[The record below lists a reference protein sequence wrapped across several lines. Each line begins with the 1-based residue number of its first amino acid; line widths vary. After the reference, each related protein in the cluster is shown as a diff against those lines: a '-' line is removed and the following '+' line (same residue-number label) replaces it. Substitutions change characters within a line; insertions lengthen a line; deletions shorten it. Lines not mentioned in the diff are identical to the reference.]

1 MAARDPITNTV
12 KLVESNQRRR
22 LNRALALQH
31 GEISNLSFWVS
42 QISMIVATVLGVYL
56 AAQQG
61 LQQAVTFEQI
71 QSDKSNYYLRKS
83 LQHELSDN
91 LQLIQQYTEQ
101 IKGAGAHNIKRFGLQ
116 LDTFVW
122 ESMKFSPATLET
134 PSVLL
139 SESRKF
145 YREVNDIH
153 LKIQSSFYSSH
164 HGSKLLLAQVAH
176 MQKQVLPLFET
187 DTHQLKQALAQQNV
201 EVD

>member
-1 MAARDPITNTV
+1 MPARDPLTNTV
-12 KLVESNQRRR
+12 HINETTQHQKPKK
-22 LNRALALQH
+22 AIPLQQ
-31 GEISNLSFWVS
+31 GEISNLSFWIS
-42 QISMIVATVLGVYL
+42 QISMIIATVLGVYL

-61 LQQAVTFEQI
+61 LQQAVVFEQI
-71 QSDKSNYYLRKS
+71 QSDKSNYYLRQS

-91 LQLIQQYTEQ
+91 LVLIEKYTEQ
-101 IKGAGAHNIKRFGLQ
+101 IKNISVHAVKRYDLV

-134 PSVLL
+134 PSALL

-153 LKIQSSFYSSH
+153 GKIQTSFYSTH
-164 HGSKLLLAQVAH
+164 YGTKLLLEQVEH
-176 MQKQVLPLFET
+176 MKTVVLPMFEA
-187 DTHQLKQALAQQNV
+187 DTNQLKQALAQQDV

>member
-1 MAARDPITNTV
+1 MPARDPLTNTV
-12 KLVESNQRRR
+12 YMNETTQRQKQKK
-22 LNRALALQH
+22 AIPLQQ

-42 QISMIVATVLGVYL
+42 QISMIIATVLGVYL

-61 LQQAVTFEQI
+61 LQQAVLFEQI
-71 QSDKSNYYLRKS
+71 QSDKNNYYLRQS

-91 LQLIQQYTEQ
+91 LVLIEKYTGQ
-101 IKGAGAHNIKRFGLQ
+101 IKDISVHAVKRYSLV

-134 PSVLL
+134 PSALL

-153 LKIQSSFYSSH
+153 GKIQTSFYSAH
-164 HGSKLLLAQVAH
+164 YGTKLLLEQVEH
-176 MQKQVLPLFET
+176 MRTVVLPMFEA
-187 DTHQLKQALAQQNV
+187 DTNQLKQALAQQDV

>member
-1 MAARDPITNTV
+1 MPARDPLTNTV
-12 KLVESNQRRR
+12 QVVESNQRRN
-22 LNRALALQH
+22 LSKAIPLQQ
-31 GEISNLSFWVS
+31 GEISNLSFWIS
-42 QISMIVATVLGVYL
+42 QVSMIIATILGVYL

-61 LQQAVTFEQI
+61 LRQAVVFEQL

-91 LQLIQQYTEQ
+91 LQLIKDFTEQ
-101 IKGAGAHNIKRFGLQ
+101 IKGVGAHNIKRHALV

-134 PSVLL
+134 PSALL

-153 LKIQSSFYSSH
+153 NKIQSSFYSTH
-164 HGSKLLLAQVAH
+164 HGTKLLLAQVEH
-176 MQKQVLPLFET
+176 METAVLPMFEA
-187 DTHQLKQALAQQNV
+187 DTSELKQALADQDV

>member
-1 MAARDPITNTV
+1 MPARDPLTNTV
-12 KLVESNQRRR
+12 NMNETAQYQKQKK
-22 LNRALALQH
+22 AIPLQQ

-42 QISMIVATVLGVYL
+42 QISMIIATVMGVYL

-61 LQQAVTFEQI
+61 LQQAVLFEQI
-71 QSDKSNYYLRKS
+71 QSDKNNYYLRQS

-91 LQLIQQYTEQ
+91 LVLIEKYTEQ
-101 IKGAGAHNIKRFGLQ
+101 IKDISVHAVKRYSLV

-134 PSVLL
+134 PSALL

-153 LKIQSSFYSSH
+153 GKIQTSFYSAH
-164 HGSKLLLAQVAH
+164 YGTKLLLEQVEH
-176 MQKQVLPLFET
+176 MRTSVLPMFEA
-187 DTHQLKQALAQQNV
+187 DTNQLKQALAQQDV

>member
-1 MAARDPITNTV
+1 MPGRDPLTNTV
-12 KLVESNQRRR
+12 RVVESNQRRK
-22 LNRALALQH
+22 LTKALPLQQ

-42 QISMIVATVLGVYL
+42 QISMIIATILGVYL

-61 LQQAVTFEQI
+61 LRQAVVFEQI

-83 LQHELSDN
+83 LQQELSDN
-91 LQLIQQYTEQ
+91 LQLIKTFTEQ
-101 IKGAGAHNIKRFGLQ
+101 IKGVGTHNIKRHSLT

-134 PSVLL
+134 PPALL

-153 LKIQSSFYSSH
+153 GKILSSFYSPH
-164 HGSKLLLAQVAH
+164 YGTTLLLAQVEH
-176 MQKQVLPLFET
+176 METVVLPMFEA
-187 DTHQLKQALAQQNV
+187 DTSQLKQALSQQEV
-201 EVD
+201 EVE